1 MTEKFVFIAYIDY
14 QNFDEYSE
22 NDKCFISIPKN
33 NAVIDEFK
41 KLYITYYDSEHR
53 LLDKNTRTRYYKD
66 AYLGN
71 KYNYKTKKEYRII
84 KILDSKNRGI
94 TFITNIFK
102 LSTEEISL
110 LYKKILEN
118 KTLFQMDKTKS

>member
-41 KLYITYYDSEHR
+41 NYI
-53 LLDKNTRTRYYKD
+53 
-66 AYLGN
+66 
-71 KYNYKTKKEYRII
+71 
-84 KILDSKNRGI
+84 
-94 TFITNIFK
+94 
-102 LSTEEISL
+102 
-110 LYKKILEN
+110 
-118 KTLFQMDKTKS
+118 